1 MREDDTP
8 AQLSITA
15 PLTSGNAE
23 NLIPK
28 GDIVLGDMFKLYRYE
43 NWFYQITMSGKE
55 VRTWLEY
62 SASRFRSVTMA
73 PSTSRAASPTTMS
86 STAKASP
93 MSLTRL
99 SPRAPGLSP

>member
-1 MREDDTP
+1 MTAPARTPPDDKTDDKP

-23 NLIPK
+23 NLISE

-62 SASRFRSVTMA
+62 SASKVRPTRTA
-73 PSTSRAASPTTMS
+73 PSASRAA
-86 STAKASP
+86 
-93 MSLTRL
+93 
-99 SPRAPGLSP
+99 